1 MKYIVEAIEEG
12 IAILVNDKKQ
22 KLQVKLSE
30 LPNEVK
36 EGVVLILDCDRFI
49 ISEDETIRRRK
60 LMFEKQKRLFGK
72 K

>member
-30 LPNEVK
+30 LPDEVK

>member
-1 MKYIVEAIEEG
+1 M
-12 IAILVNDKKQ
+12 
-22 KLQVKLSE
+22 KLSE
-30 LPNEVK
+30 LPDEVK